1 METGKRMWIAMVV
14 LVACARLLPHPW
26 NFTPL
31 MAIGLFS
38 GYQARKAGTGIL
50 VTLAALAL
58 SDLILG
64 FTSDFWFVYA
74 AALVAVLLG
83 RVARNRGSV
92 TVTVSTQAVQQQL
105 SADVAVLALGS
116 WSGAVAGVTL
126 PVRPVKGQLLVFPGG
141 AGPERIVYW
150 GHNYLLTKPDGSV
163 IVGATMEEAG
173 FSIVTDQHAQ
183 ELRPVLERMWPGLA
197 EAPATARAGLRP
209 ASPDGLPISG
219 WLPGGDVYA
228 FTAHFRN
235 GFLLSPLA
243 ARLAANEI
251 GGGGDEELLRGLR
264 PGRFEPSRARRP

>member
-92 TVTVSTQAVQQQL
+92 TAIAAGAVGSSL
-105 SADVAVLALGS
+105 SFFLITNFMVWATGRLYPGTLNGLTACFAAAIPFYQNQALGDVFYTVAIFGGYALLKS
-116 WSGAVAGVTL
+116 WFQ
-126 PVRPVKGQLLVFPGG
+126 PVHQ
-141 AGPERIVYW
+141 
-150 GHNYLLTKPDGSV
+150 
-163 IVGATMEEAG
+163 
-173 FSIVTDQHAQ
+173 
-183 ELRPVLERMWPGLA
+183 
-197 EAPATARAGLRP
+197 
-209 ASPDGLPISG
+209 
-219 WLPGGDVYA
+219 
-228 FTAHFRN
+228 
-235 GFLLSPLA
+235 A
-243 ARLAANEI
+243 A
-251 GGGGDEELLRGLR
+251 
-264 PGRFEPSRARRP
+264 